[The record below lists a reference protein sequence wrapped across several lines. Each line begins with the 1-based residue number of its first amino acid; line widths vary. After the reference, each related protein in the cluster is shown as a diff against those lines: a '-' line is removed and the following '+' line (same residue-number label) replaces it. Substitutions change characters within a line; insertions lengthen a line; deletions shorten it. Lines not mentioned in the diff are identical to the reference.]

1 MSDAVQSNVS
11 MDSSCFI
18 RRQRDNGD
26 LLGDYLRTVVESDR
40 GSLGTELQICI
51 IVTDLCRLV
60 FDRQRIYYR
69 QIQIPSQ

>member
-1 MSDAVQSNVS
+1 MLFRRNVS
-11 MDSSCFI
+11 IDSSCFI